1 MEKLKENVIK
11 IGIWGLV
18 CFFTVLYI
26 SLLFN
31 HNIWTD
37 EAFTLQLLRG
47 NVKEIIAGTAAD
59 VHPPLYYL
67 YAKLFDVI
75 CGSSLI
81 VQKIAA
87 IIPMVAT
94 LVFIAT
100 VIRKHFG
107 DMTSFLS
114 LLFLSCI
121 PCSMEFALQV
131 RMYSLALFF
140 VTVCAMYAYLAFLNG
155 NKKEFLI
162 FALSGVAAAYTHYFA
177 FVSIIIITGMLLLA
191 ILIWRRERVVLWLIS
206 AVSMVVLYLP
216 WMPFFVKQVTSVE
229 QGYWIPEITAEVIW
243 SYFTWT
249 FDLELVPGMVF
260 VFLIILKG
268 ASTYNTIKLAKY
280 KEQDA
285 IYALLCMLVPTLTTV
300 LGVLLSWLKTP
311 IYRDQYVFPSLA
323 LLALFFGLSMKDA
336 KKSILVMVSIFL
348 LFVGAVQYKEC
359 FRQEYRSTYVP
370 QTEAFFEENLGEND
384 FIIYNWESF
393 GFIYEC
399 YFPEERL
406 EYLERFDFSQ
416 DFDTVWFLRTEWM
429 PELDAALLEA
439 NGLEMNMI
447 GHYGIEHNEF
457 DIYKIDRK

>member
-1 MEKLKENVIK
+1 MEKLKENFIK

-206 AVSMVVLYLP
+206 AVS
-216 WMPFFVKQVTSVE
+216 
-229 QGYWIPEITAEVIW
+229 
-243 SYFTWT
+243 
-249 FDLELVPGMVF
+249 
-260 VFLIILKG
+260 
-268 ASTYNTIKLAKY
+268 
-280 KEQDA
+280 
-285 IYALLCMLVPTLTTV
+285 
-300 LGVLLSWLKTP
+300 
-311 IYRDQYVFPSLA
+311 
-323 LLALFFGLSMKDA
+323 
-336 KKSILVMVSIFL
+336 
-348 LFVGAVQYKEC
+348 
-359 FRQEYRSTYVP
+359 
-370 QTEAFFEENLGEND
+370 
-384 FIIYNWESF
+384 
-393 GFIYEC
+393 
-399 YFPEERL
+399 
-406 EYLERFDFSQ
+406 
-416 DFDTVWFLRTEWM
+416 
-429 PELDAALLEA
+429 
-439 NGLEMNMI
+439 
-447 GHYGIEHNEF
+447 
-457 DIYKIDRK
+457 